1 MMECNAPYER
11 RRKDGQAD
19 AANGNG
25 LEAGSE
31 LDLSEVCRLMDP
43 TTDGTLLDGRLT
55 YRQFRHGYRTGL
67 EPILLAAGI
76 PAQPGQRVLEAGC
89 GAGAG
94 LMCLCARIP
103 RIEGVG
109 VEADPGTAALA
120 RHNWSRNGLGLVLH
134 ETPLADLAD
143 GIGLFDHAFANP
155 PWHRARASASPF
167 ERRDLARRAQPGL
180 LDTWITTLAERL
192 RPGGTLTL
200 ILPAALHAQASGLMR
215 GLGRLGGI
223 TLLPFWPKQGMAAK
237 IVLMQGRR
245 GSLADAAVL
254 PGLVLHQTG
263 GSYTEAAEA
272 ILRGGQ
278 ALETGAAAGDPSKPG
293 SMSP

>member
-1 MMECNAPYER
+1 ME
-11 RRKDGQAD
+11 
-19 AANGNG
+19 
-25 LEAGSE
+25 
-31 LDLSEVCRLMDP
+31 P
-43 TTDGTLLDGRLT
+43 TTDGTLLGGRLT

-67 EPILLAAGI
+67 EPILLAAGV

-94 LMCLCARIP
+94 LMCLCARIS
-103 RIEGVG
+103 RLEGVG

-120 RHNWSRNGLGLVLH
+120 RYNWSRNGLGLKLH
-134 ETPLADLAD
+134 ETLLADLPEEA
-143 GIGLFDHAFANP
+143 GLFDHAFANP

-180 LDTWITTLAERL
+180 LDEWVTTLADRL

-254 PGLVLHQTG
+254 PGLVLHQAG

-278 ALETGAAAGDPSKPG
+278 ALDIAPG
-293 SMSP
+293 RGHLPAPEAP